1 MELLW
6 GNIRM
11 KKVLF
16 VCVENSCR
24 SQMAE
29 GFFNNLSKEDHAD
42 SAGTKPAKNVNLT
55 AIQVMKE
62 ANIDISQERPKLITP
77 QMNKE
82 FDYILTMGCIDG
94 CPLTPKHKTIEWNIP
109 DPNGKSIDF
118 FRKTRDNIR
127 KQVKKII
134 EEIDKNEN

>member
-1 MELLW
+1 
-6 GNIRM
+6 M

-24 SQMAE
+24 SQMAK
-29 GFFNNLSKEDHAD
+29 GFFNNLSKKDYAD
-42 SAGTKPAKNVNLT
+42 SAGTQPADTVNQT

-62 ANIDISQERPKLITP
+62 ADINISEEHPKLITP

-82 FDYILTMGCIDG
+82 FDYIVTMGCIEG
-94 CPLTPKHKTIEWNIP
+94 CPLTPKHKTIEWNIA
-109 DPNGKSIDF
+109 DPHGKPIDF

-127 KQVKKII
+127 KHIEDLI